1 MWSKMK
7 GAKWLGYCISTSPD
21 FVSIADLVAF
31 LAYLQAHPTVTLRH
45 QNPFLCLGKVMLPM
59 LVNLVGLWLDGLC
72 TELANEELRAL
83 PILKTKHGN
92 VAKAME
98 PVNRMLYLQK
108 IKQETV
114 HRRRVGLT
122 HNELQ
127 SKESK
132 WSRYEYY
139 LDAVLHAKA
148 LEQSFGEGPKQL
160 SVSWDP
166 GKLQQLWC
174 TFLEKT
180 LLVIC

>member
-1 MWSKMK
+1 MDGMVIDQQGILHYEALSLELPGFVRGFDKILAHCQGAEAMWSKMK

-92 VAKAME
+92 VAKAMD

-108 IKQETV
+108 IK
-114 HRRRVGLT
+114 
-122 HNELQ
+122 
-127 SKESK
+127 
-132 WSRYEYY
+132 
-139 LDAVLHAKA
+139 
-148 LEQSFGEGPKQL
+148 
-160 SVSWDP
+160 
-166 GKLQQLWC
+166 
-174 TFLEKT
+174 
-180 LLVIC
+180 